1 MLWLL
6 RREEDRGKL
15 EEWQRCLLAGNER
28 LLGSLARWLGWVWFS
43 SSLFFSMQMTEEQ
56 QGGGGS
62 CGGGASRPLN
72 FI

>member
-15 EEWQRCLLAGNER
+15 EEWQRMRMLAGNER

-43 SSLFFSMQMTEEQ
+43 SSLFFRCRWQRSSREEAAAV
-56 QGGGGS
+56 
-62 CGGGASRPLN
+62 GAGQADR
-72 FI
+72 